1 MAGAPPDRQTLLGNL
16 ARRLSAF
23 GPLDAS
29 ELAAV
34 EGLAGEAVTLA
45 RGADVA
51 CLDTR
56 APYFVMAGW
65 ACQMRPHP
73 TRRRQIFGFVLPGD
87 MIGSFWRRPEF
98 TFYRTVALTP
108 LVILSTEGLL
118 AEGPDGPAYPRLLD
132 AARRS
137 EEHLQHRLF
146 DHLVRLGGR
155 DAYGG
160 LAHLLLEFHTRLSQ
174 AGLAHDHA
182 FILPIGQRVL
192 AQTMGFSLAHTN
204 HTLQRMSADGLI
216 SIRGDVVHLLDPS
229 RLAALADEP
238 WPDVTSIDIGIPEK
252 PSPSLVSNY
261 RRRIECSRNVA
272 PPGGNHARRP
282 RPRAKRQGPRPNRI
296 SQSKTPLAQPWFLAG
311 PIYIGMYDVFRNYNV
326 DVLLGLRVDD
336 LSNLGIMRAMWCLPE
351 SSKPRRLRK

>member
-1 MAGAPPDRQTLLGNL
+1 MSALGGAPGVGCIRLGRARVTRRSSAEGLLKMAGAPPDRPTLLGNL

-29 ELAAV
+29 EIAAI
-34 EGLAGEAVTLA
+34 EGLGGEAVTLA
-45 RGADVA
+45 RGADVTS
-51 CLDTR
+51 LDSR
-56 APYFVMAGW
+56 APYFVLGGW

-87 MIGSFWRRPEF
+87 MLGSFWRRPEF

-108 LVILSTEGLL
+108 LIILTTEDLL
-118 AEGPDGPAYPRLLD
+118 AEGSGGPAYPRLLD

-137 EEHLQHRLF
+137 EAHIQHRLF

-174 AGLAHDHA
+174 VGLAQDHA
-182 FILPIGQRVL
+182 FVLPIGQRVL

-216 SIRGDVVHLLDPS
+216 SIRGDVVHMLDPD
-229 RLAALADEP
+229 RIAALADEP
-238 WPDVTSIDIGIPEK
+238 WPDVTLVNIEVPAD
-252 PSPSLVSNY
+252 SPSS
-261 RRRIECSRNVA
+261 
-272 PPGGNHARRP
+272 
-282 RPRAKRQGPRPNRI
+282 
-296 SQSKTPLAQPWFLAG
+296 
-311 PIYIGMYDVFRNYNV
+311 
-326 DVLLGLRVDD
+326 VLPDYSD
-336 LSNLGIMRAMWCLPE
+336 A
-351 SSKPRRLRK
+351 